1 MLNLKKN
8 GTYELIYKRESHR
21 CRKQSYGYQIAK
33 RGRDTLGD
41 WDLHI
46 NTAAAAKSLQSCLT
60 LCDPI
65 DGSPP
70 GSPVPGILQA
80 RTLEWVAIS
89 FSNA

>member
-8 GTYELIYKRESHR
+8 GTYELIYKRESHG

-46 NTAAAAKSLQSCLT
+46 NNTVYK
-60 LCDPI
+60 I
-65 DGSPP
+65 D
-70 GSPVPGILQA
+70 
-80 RTLEWVAIS
+80 
-89 FSNA
+89 N